1 MDFGGWVAFIS
12 DLFLFGL
19 LYPQMVFF
27 SVHALVVFV
36 CLNSSSWKNI
46 CVTELGSTLD
56 NSLQFANLLSSPQTA
71 SAI

>member
-12 DLFLFGL
+12 HLSLFGL

-36 CLNSSSWKNI
+36 CLNSSSWKYI
-46 CVTELGSTLD
+46 CATALGSTLD